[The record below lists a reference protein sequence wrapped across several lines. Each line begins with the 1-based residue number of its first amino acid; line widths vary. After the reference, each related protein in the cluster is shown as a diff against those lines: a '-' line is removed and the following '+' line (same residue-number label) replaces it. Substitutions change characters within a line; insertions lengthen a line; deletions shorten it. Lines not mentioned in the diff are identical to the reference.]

1 MSINFIVVGDTIDC
15 VHIVSTPELR
25 HSDSTCVLS
34 HSMIIMSCE
43 LFYQA
48 DSLTTPCINDTT
60 QLLTPQKGDMKVK
73 KIFQVINNFELQ
85 PV

>member
-1 MSINFIVVGDTIDC
+1 
-15 VHIVSTPELR
+15 
-25 HSDSTCVLS
+25 
-34 HSMIIMSCE
+34 MIIMSCE

-73 KIFQVINNFELQ
+73 KIFQVINYFELQ